1 MGRRNE
7 HTREQQFEMAVS
19 AAELLIVK
27 EGMSGFSMRKVAR
40 AIGYT
45 VGQLYLVFKNQD
57 DLLAAVNARTADAIL
72 SCLQDALAEAPP
84 GVDALH
90 ALAGA
95 YIDYAQ
101 RHPKR
106 WALMYEHKM
115 PEGAPA
121 PKANLLRVGRI
132 FELAEQTLGVA
143 MPTIPSS
150 QLREL
155 TTALWSGVHGICVLA
170 VSGKLV
176 WSGVTDYHALTRV
189 LIERF
194 VVGEGRN

>member
-1 MGRRNE
+1 MGRRND

-27 EGMSGFSMRKVAR
+27 EGMAGFSMRKVAK

-57 DLLAAVNARTADAIL
+57 DLLAAVNARTADAIH
-72 SCLQDALAEAPP
+72 SCLQDSLEEQPP
-84 GVDALH
+84 GIDALH
-90 ALAGA
+90 ALAEC

-115 PEGAPA
+115 PEGTSA
-121 PKANLLRVGRI
+121 PKANLLRVARI
-132 FELAEQTLGVA
+132 FELAEQTLSGA
-143 MPTIPSS
+143 MPHLPAD
-150 QLREL
+150 QLRAS

-170 VSGKLV
+170 VTGKLI
-176 WSGVTDYHALTRV
+176 WSGETDYHALTRI
-189 LIERF
+189 LIDRF
-194 VVGEGRN
+194 VGAQTI